1 MIDRVEASRPAP
13 VLVAARVGQHA
24 GNGGGPWARRILR
37 AAALVLAVVGAHD
50 RAGAQHGTRGGEWPS
65 YGGDSGS
72 TRYSPLASIDA
83 ASFGRL
89 EVAWRW
95 ASVDGFL
102 SKSAAGGE
110 WWGTAEAVFA
120 ELQRENPDRWRA
132 GRPPM
137 IHNLKATPLMV
148 GGVLYLNTPI
158 SQGAAIDAATGR
170 TLWVYN
176 PKSYETG
183 TTTMSVIWNQRG
195 VAYWSSGSGD
205 GGGAGVGREPA
216 SQHAAA
222 RVFWGTGDGWLVCV
236 DAKTG
241 RPCEDFG
248 TAGRVDLM
256 EGLPRA
262 RRDERDYLNAL
273 LYSVQSPPIV
283 VRDVVVTPASIA
295 DRRIDKESI
304 PGWIRAWD
312 VRTGALRWTF
322 HTVPVEGE
330 QAAATWKDESWRYS
344 GNTNVWTA
352 MSADQELGYLY
363 LPLGTA
369 TNDFYGGHRLGDN
382 LYSESLVC
390 LDAATGEKVWHFQVV
405 HHGLW
410 DYDLPAAPN
419 LVDLTVEGR
428 RIPAVAQVTKQGFTL
443 VFDRRTGE
451 PVWPIEER
459 PVPPTSMPG
468 DEAAPTQPYPTRPP
482 PFEYHGV
489 LEHDLADFT
498 PEIRRM
504 ALDVVAPFEIGPLYT
519 PPALAVE
526 GGKQGTLMRPSTGG
540 GANWFGAAV
549 DPETGLLYVPSRNS
563 YTVLSF
569 YTPEPKDG
577 GTLRYTHGGRGSF
590 PRMPDGLPLLKPP
603 YSRYTAIDLGKGDL
617 AWMQPLGDGSEW
629 KKHEAM
635 RGLDL
640 PPLGGDGF
648 TGPLLTKTLL
658 VHGQDGPEE
667 EGGPRLV
674 ARDKRTGAVVGEVPL
689 PGRPLGTPM
698 TYEVAGRQYIALT
711 IVRQPVPE
719 LIALA
724 LPEVAP

>member
-1 MIDRVEASRPAP
+1 MPGVTPFGPGTRSCALGFALI
-13 VLVAARVGQHA
+13 VAASASAVGH
-24 GNGGGPWARRILR
+24 
-37 AAALVLAVVGAHD
+37 
-50 RAGAQHGTRGGEWPS
+50 AQHGTGGGDWPS
-65 YGGDSGS
+65 YGGDTGS
-72 TRYSPLASIDA
+72 TRYSPLAAIDA
-83 ASFGRL
+83 SNFARL

-95 ASVDGFL
+95 PSVDGFL
-102 SKSAAGGE
+102 SKVEADGE
-110 WWGTAEAVFA
+110 WWASSDRVFE
-120 ELQRENPDRWRA
+120 ELLRESPDRWRA

-137 IHNLKATPLMV
+137 IHNLKATPLAI

-158 SQGAAIDAATGR
+158 SLGAAVDGGNGR

-176 PKSYETG
+176 PRSYESG

-195 VAYWSSGSGD
+195 VAYWSGPGTEAD
-205 GGGAGVGREPA
+205 KEDR
-216 SQHAAA
+216 

-236 DAKTG
+236 DAASG
-241 RPCEDFG
+241 RPCDGFG
-248 TAGRVDLM
+248 AGGRVDLM
-256 EGLPRA
+256 DGLPRA
-262 RRDERDYLNAL
+262 RRGERDYLNAL

-283 VRDVVVTPASIA
+283 VRDVVITPASIA
-295 DRRIDKESI
+295 DRRVTKESI

-330 QAAATWKDESWRYS
+330 QAATTWKDESWRYS

-352 MSADQELGYLY
+352 MSADEELGYVY

-390 LDAATGEKVWHFQVV
+390 LDATTGEKVWHFQVV

-419 LVDLTVEGR
+419 LVDVTVDGKA
-428 RIPAVAQVTKQGFTL
+428 IAAVAQVTKQGFTL
-443 VFDRRTGE
+443 VFDRRTGQ

-459 PVPPTSMPG
+459 PVAPTTMPG
-468 DEAAPTQPYPTRPP
+468 DEASPTQPYPTRPP

-489 LEHDLADFT
+489 LESDLADFT
-498 PEIRRM
+498 PEVKQM
-504 ALDVVAPFEIGPLYT
+504 ALEAVAPFELGPLYT
-519 PPALAVE
+519 PPSLAVE

-549 DPETGLLYVPSRNS
+549 DPETGWLYVPSRNS
-563 YTVLSF
+563 YTVVSF
-569 YTPEPKDG
+569 YTPDPKEG

-590 PRMPDGLPLLKPP
+590 PSMPDGLPLLKPP
-603 YSRYTAIDLGKGDL
+603 YSRYTAIDLGRAEL
-617 AWMQPLGDGSEW
+617 AWMHPLGEGSEW
-629 KKHEAM
+629 KKKAALA
-635 RGLDL
+635 GLEL

-648 TGPLLTKTLL
+648 TGPLLTQTLL
-658 VHGQDGPEE
+658 IHGQDGPED

-674 ARDKRTGAVVGEVPL
+674 ARDKRTGAVVGEVKL
-689 PGRPLGTPM
+689 PARPLGTPM
-698 TYEVAGRQYIALT
+698 TYEVGGHQYVALT
-711 IVRQPVPE
+711 VSTSPVPE

-724 LPEVAP
+724 LPLAPGETRAPAVAPPPSRPAPRRQVDPG